1 MSEKVQQLKDL
12 EELIKILTEN
22 QRLLDSNKKRIKM
35 RRMIGDL
42 NFSFL
47 SILEKIKENYNIK
60 DQPEKIITSMYR

>member
-1 MSEKVQQLKDL
+1 MSQQLKDL

-22 QRLLDSNKKRIKM
+22 QKLLDSKKRVKI

-47 SILEKIKENYNIK
+47 SILERIKENYDIK